1 MKLETRVIS
10 VMFAF
15 LFYFGCNYIAPY
27 NQHAYEQTTSLK
39 VEALSLVAKANEP
52 YSNHEKEIQQLKLK
66 MLKAHEY
73 ARGIPRN
80 LEVTEQ
86 WAILINPA
94 GKSMFGFLDFWEKN
108 NRMSALFTEEYKKEI
123 KKHFNAIIELEAAK
137 MPSEDLKL

>member
-1 MKLETRVIS
+1 MKLPTRLTI

-52 YSNHEKEIQQLKLK
+52 YSDHEKEIKQFKLK
-66 MLKAHEY
+66 MMKAHEY

-80 LEVTEQ
+80 SEATEQ
-86 WAILINPA
+86 WAILIDPA

-108 NRMSALFTEEYKKEI
+108 KRMSEIFTEEYKKEI
-123 KKHFNAIIELEAAK
+123 KKHFNTIIELEASK
-137 MPSEDLKL
+137 MSSGS

>member
-10 VMFAF
+10 VMFVF

-52 YSNHEKEIQQLKLK
+52 YSDHEKEIAQFKLK

-80 LEVTEQ
+80 SDATEQ
-86 WAILINPA
+86 WAILVNPA

-108 NRMSALFTEEYKKEI
+108 NRMSEIFTEEYKKEI
-123 KKHFNAIIELEAAK
+123 NKHFNAIIELEAAK
-137 MPSEDLKL
+137 MSSGS